1 MEQTFVMLKPDA
13 LARGLAGEIIQ
24 RLERKGLKI
33 AALKLIKMSRVQA
46 EQLYAEHKGKEFY
59 ERLLNFVIDKPVIV
73 MVVNGKNAIQNVRNL
88 MGATDPA
95 QAQPGSI
102 RGDLATSMP
111 DNLIHGTDS
120 PAKAEREIKIFFT
133 QSELIQ

>member
-1 MEQTFVMLKPDA
+1 MEQTFIMLKPDA
-13 LARGLAGEIIQ
+13 VTRGLVGEIIQ
-24 RLERKGLKI
+24 RLERKGLQI
-33 AALKLIKMSRVQA
+33 IALKLIKMNRVQA

-59 ERLLNFVIDKPVIV
+59 ERLLNFVTDKPVVV
-73 MVVNGKNAIQNVRNL
+73 MVVRGKNAIQNVRNL
-88 MGATDPA
+88 MGATEPA

-133 QSELIQ
+133 EGELV

>member
-133 QSELIQ
+133 PSELIQ

>member
-13 LARGLAGEIIQ
+13 VARGLAGEIIH

-33 AALKLIKMSRVQA
+33 TALKLIKMSRIQA

-120 PAKAEREIKIFFT
+120 PAKAERETKIFFT
-133 QSELIQ
+133 ESELIQ